1 MKKRVLVAM
10 SGGVDSSV
18 AAWLLREQG
27 YECIGATMKLHEKEI
42 PEGGRDDTE
51 DARAVAERLG
61 IPFHVFDF
69 RSEFDRCVKRSFAD
83 TYARGDTPNP
93 CVECNRHLKFGKLL
107 DTALELGCDYIAT
120 GHYARITELENGR
133 WALRKGTDLSRDQS
147 YFLACLG
154 QRELSHSLFPLADI
168 PKTEVRRIAEEQG
181 FVSAR
186 KRDSQDI
193 CFVPD
198 GDYVGFL
205 ERYNGQEYAPGPI
218 CHLDGR
224 HLGTHRGA
232 IRYTLGQRKGLG
244 IGGGEVVYVCGKSMA
259 DNTVYVGPEQSLFHS
274 TLLAEGISWGA
285 VPGFDGPTRV
295 MARVRY
301 RHTEQS
307 AMAEVLPDGKLK
319 VTFDEPQRAITT
331 GQTVVLYEGDTVL
344 AGATIT
350 EVGE

>member
-10 SGGVDSSV
+10 SGGVDSSA
-18 AAWLLREQG
+18 AAWLLKTQG
-27 YECIGATMKLHEKEI
+27 YDCVGATMRLHDKG
-42 PEGGRDDTE
+42 PGAQDDIA
-51 DARAVAERLG
+51 DARSVAEGLG
-61 IPFHVFDF
+61 IPFYELDF
-69 RSEFDRCVKRSFAD
+69 REEFSRFVKDDFAAA
-83 TYARGDTPNP
+83 YARGDTPNP
-93 CVECNRHLKFGKLL
+93 CVQCNRHLKFGKLL
-107 DTALELGCDYIAT
+107 EAAEDLGCGFIAT
-120 GHYARITELENGR
+120 GHYARITALENGR

-205 ERYNGQEYAPGPI
+205 EQYNGQKYVPGPI

-274 TLLAEGISWGA
+274 TLLAEGIAWGA
-285 VPGFDGPTRV
+285 VPGFDGPTQV

-344 AGATIT
+344 AGATIS

>member
-42 PEGGRDDTE
+42 PEGGSDDTE

-69 RSEFDRCVKRSFAD
+69 REEFDRCVKQNFSE

-120 GHYARITELENGR
+120 GHYARITPLENGR

-168 PKTEVRRIAEEQG
+168 PKAEVRRIAEEQG

-205 ERYNGQEYAPGPI
+205 ERYNGQKYTPGPI

-224 HLGTHRGA
+224 QLGTHKGA

-259 DNTVYVGPEQSLFHS
+259 DNTVYVGPEKALFHS
-274 TLLAEGISWGA
+274 VLLAEGVSWGA
-285 VPGFDGPTRV
+285 VSGFDGPTRV

-307 AMAEVLPDGKLK
+307 ATAEVLPDGRLK
-319 VTFDEPQRAITT
+319 VTFDAPQRAITT
-331 GQTVVLYEGDTVL
+331 GQTVTLYEGDTVL

-350 EVGE
+350 EVLT